1 MSLVLPVLIAIGI
14 LSFLVLIH
22 EAGHF
27 FAARAFGV
35 RVQEFGI
42 GFPFLGR
49 IFKFKRKGVVYSV
62 NWLLFGGFV
71 QLYGEDAGTEKLGP
85 ESFASKNVWVRFF
98 IAIAGILVNIAL
110 AIVLFTFLLAS
121 SGFKVDFQS
130 PVPNTF
136 PFGTETKFVLVGN
149 VSDDS
154 PAELAGLK
162 FGDKIMLI
170 DALPVTSITNVQKY
184 VQDHKGEPITL
195 TVENINENTARV
207 VTVIPRLNPPE
218 GQGALGV
225 GLDEG
230 QTLSYDSLPERVSVG
245 VLHSI
250 NMIDFQLAGLS
261 SFIGKSV
268 EEKSLEPIAS
278 QASGPVRIV
287 AVLGVLVQN
296 SGDQV
301 IEVILTFTALISL
314 MLGIGNLLPI
324 PALDGGRLFFFLIE
338 GITGKKVKPKTENM
352 IHGIGFAVLLFLMVI
367 IVFNDVYRIFTGQLF
382 G

>member
-1 MSLVLPVLIAIGI
+1 MSSIFSLLIGLAVI
-14 LSFLVLIH
+14 SFLVLIH

-35 RVQEFGI
+35 KVQEFGI

-49 IFKFKRKGVVYSV
+49 IFKFKRKGVTYSV

-71 QLYGEDAGTEKLGP
+71 QLYGEEAGSGKGP
-85 ESFASKNVWVRFF
+85 ESFSSKNVWVRFT

-110 AIVLFTFLLAS
+110 AILLFTILLAT

-130 PVPNTF
+130 PVENKF
-136 PFGTETKFVLVGN
+136 PFGRETTFILIGDVTKN
-149 VSDDS
+149 S
-154 PAELAGLK
+154 PAERGGLK
-162 FGDKIMLI
+162 FGDKILSI
-170 DALPVTSITNVQKY
+170 DGNSVTSLKAVQNY
-184 VQDHKGEPITL
+184 VQENKGVPITL
-195 TVENINENTARV
+195 SVQNINENISREAV
-207 VTVIPRLNPPE
+207 VIPRLNPPAGE
-218 GQGALGV
+218 GALGI

-230 QTLSYDSLPERVSVG
+230 QTLAYETPIEKTFVG
-245 VLHSI
+245 VLHSV
-250 NMIDFQLAGLS
+250 NMIDFQLAGLQ
-261 SFIGKSV
+261 SFLSESV
-268 EEKSLEPIAS
+268 KEKSIEPIAS

-301 IEVILTFTALISL
+301 VKVILTFTALISL

-338 GITGKKVKPKTENM
+338 GITGRKVKPKIENL
-352 IHGIGFAVLLFLMVI
+352 IHSVGFAVLLFLMVL

>member
-1 MSLVLPVLIAIGI
+1 MSFIISLLVGLAV

-27 FAARAFGV
+27 FVARAFGV
-35 RVQEFGI
+35 RVLEFGI

-49 IFKFKRKGVVYSV
+49 IFKFKRKGVTYSV

-71 QLYGEDAGTEKLGP
+71 QLYGEEAGSAKSKD
-85 ESFASKNVWVRFF
+85 SFAAKNVWVRFT

-110 AIVLFTFLLAS
+110 AIVLFTILLAS

-130 PVPNTF
+130 PIPNKF
-136 PFGTETKFVLVGN
+136 PFGTETGFVMIGN
-149 VSDDS
+149 VSDGS
-154 PAELAGLK
+154 PAQLGGLK
-162 FGDKIMLI
+162 FGDKILRI
-170 DALPVTSITNVQKY
+170 DQSSIETVKQVQDY
-184 VQDHKGEPITL
+184 VQSHKGQPITL
-195 TVENINENTARV
+195 TVKNINEDNAREA
-207 VTVIPRLNPPE
+207 TVIPRVAPPE
-218 GQGALGV
+218 GQGALGI

-230 QTLSYDSLPERVSVG
+230 QTLAYNSLPEKVFVG
-245 VLHSI
+245 VLHSV
-250 NMIDFQLAGLS
+250 NMIDFQIAGLQN
-261 SFIGKSV
+261 FLLQSV
-268 EEKSLEPIAS
+268 EQKSIEPIAS

-296 SGDQV
+296 SGA
-301 IEVILTFTALISL
+301 EVVKVVLTFTALISL

-338 GITGKKVKPKTENM
+338 GLTGKKVKPKIENL
-352 IHGIGFAVLLFLMVI
+352 IHSVGFAVLLLL
-367 IVFNDVYRIFTGQLF
+367 IVLITANDIFRIFTGQLF

>member
-1 MSLVLPVLIAIGI
+1 MSFILSLLVGLGV

-27 FAARAFGV
+27 FVARAFGV
-35 RVQEFGI
+35 KVQEFGI

-49 IFKFKRKGVVYSV
+49 IFKFKRKGIVYSV

-71 QLYGEDAGTEKLGP
+71 QLYGEESGSGKGP
-85 ESFASKNVWVRFF
+85 ESFSSKNVWVRFT

-110 AIVLFTFLLAS
+110 AITLFTILLAT

-130 PVPNTF
+130 PVENKF
-136 PFGTETKFVLVGN
+136 PFGTETNFILIGEVAKK
-149 VSDDS
+149 S
-154 PAELAGLK
+154 PAEMGGLK
-162 FGDKIMLI
+162 FGDKILTI
-170 DALPVTSITNVQKY
+170 DGKSVTSLEAVQRY
-184 VQDHKGEPITL
+184 VQDHKGTPVAL
-195 TVENINENTARV
+195 VVQNLNENTSREAI
-207 VTVIPRLNPPE
+207 VIPRINPPAGE
-218 GQGALGV
+218 GALGI

-230 QTLSYDSLPERVSVG
+230 QTLSYNSLPEKVFVG

-250 NMIDFQLAGLS
+250 NMIDFQIAGLQN
-261 SFIGKSV
+261 FIGKSV
-268 EEKSLEPIAS
+268 EEKSIEPLAS

-301 IEVILTFTALISL
+301 IKVILTFTALISL

-338 GITGKKVKPKTENM
+338 GLTGKKVKPKIENL
-352 IHGIGFAVLLFLMVI
+352 IHSIGFAVLLLLMVV